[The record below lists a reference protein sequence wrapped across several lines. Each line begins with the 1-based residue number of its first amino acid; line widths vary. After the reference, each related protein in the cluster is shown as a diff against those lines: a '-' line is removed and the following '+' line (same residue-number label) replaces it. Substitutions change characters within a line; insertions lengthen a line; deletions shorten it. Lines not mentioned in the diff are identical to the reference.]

1 MARMQ
6 EMLRVNI
13 HQNLQ
18 IVIHI
23 ATDVFR
29 PVKSIE
35 MFESF
40 KTFAGEHHTLRTIV
54 CVLTMPNRPTLH
66 VCVVG
71 IPTVSV
77 MTDDG

>member
-1 MARMQ
+1 
-6 EMLRVNI
+6 MLRVNI

-54 CVLTMPNRPTLH
+54 CVLTMPNRPTLLLGGA
-66 VCVVG
+66 G
-71 IPTVSV
+71 IHTLSV
-77 MTDDG
+77 TADGGC